1 MKENILFLCTG
12 DADGCKKTH
21 CYKNGGE
28 CMYTQE
34 VKYAK
39 NFEERFGGF
48 VEKETRQEVE
58 QLNSVLKK
66 NVQILKKI
74 KLSMRKK

>member
-1 MKENILFLCTG
+1 
-12 DADGCKKTH
+12 
-21 CYKNGGE
+21 
-28 CMYTQE
+28 MYTQK

-58 QLNSVLKK
+58 QLNSVLKQ

>member
-1 MKENILFLCTG
+1 MKEKILFLCTG

-34 VKYAK
+34 AKYAK

-58 QLNSVLKK
+58 QLNSVLK
-66 NVQILKKI
+66 QKI
-74 KLSMRKK
+74 